1 MASYS
6 GLEAKNVT
14 AAAKA
19 WDMLRLIRRGGPAI
33 CNVAITNSCNAR
45 CDFCNFANG
54 KVQKSDLRWIDADRF
69 DRAIDILYQRG
80 IRYLNIFGGEPLLH
94 PRLTD
99 MIAMAIARNM
109 APAIITNG
117 WLLPVKLDELS
128 ATGLKTIYISIDA
141 PVVAQHEANRGLNG
155 LCERIRQATARMPKL
170 GITPIAQIAM
180 SKLIGNYR
188 ELVPFVRGLGFR
200 ALTFSYPQQARLG
213 SSSLAWSAT
222 SKLVQFTPSELES
235 AFEQVNQ
242 LRKVFPV
249 NNPRASV
256 ADMKRH
262 IKNEPEHFVCYG
274 GYKSFYMDW
283 NYDLWR
289 CDAWKERLCSVWDFL
304 DTPLV
309 RDGCTDCIADC
320 YRDSSVML
328 HFAVSLG
335 DALDHFTNGHWLAGL
350 KTLTT
355 RANLVSLGA
364 VLENGPV
371 LSHLAKLG

>member
-1 MASYS
+1 MA
-6 GLEAKNVT
+6 GKT
-14 AAAKA
+14 
-19 WDMLRLIRRGGPAI
+19 WDMLRLIRHGGPAI
-33 CNVAITNSCNAR
+33 CNVAVTNSCNAR

-54 KVQKSDLRWIDADRF
+54 KVQKADLRWIDADQF
-69 DRAIDILYQRG
+69 DRALEILYQRG

-94 PRLTD
+94 PRLTE

-109 APAIITNG
+109 APAVITNG
-117 WLLPVKLDELS
+117 WLLPAKLEEL
-128 ATGLKTIYISIDA
+128 AEAGLKTVYVSIDA
-141 PVVAQHEANRGLNG
+141 PVAAEHEGNRGLNG
-155 LCERIRQATARMPKL
+155 LCERIRQATTRMPKL
-170 GITPIAQIAM
+170 GVTPVAQIAM
-180 SKLIGNYR
+180 SKLIGDYAA
-188 ELVPFVRGLGFR
+188 LVPFLRDLGFR

-222 SKLVQFTPSELES
+222 SKLVQFTPAELAS
-235 AFEQVNQ
+235 AFDNVNA

-256 ADMKRH
+256 LDMKRH
-262 IKNEPEHFVCYG
+262 IKKEAEQFVCYG

-283 NYDLWR
+283 NYDVWR
-289 CDAWKERLCSVWDFL
+289 CDAWRERLCSVWDFL
-304 DTPLV
+304 ETPLV

-335 DALDHFTNGHWLAGL
+335 DAFDHFTNGHVLEGL
-350 KTLTT
+350 KALLT
-355 RANLVSLGA
+355 RANLTSLGA

-371 LSHLAKLG
+371 LSQLAKLG